1 MSGFFW
7 NVRGLNK
14 SIKHSVIKKWLEEKQ
29 FDFGCLIETRV
40 KEERVPEMVGTMF
53 KNWSI
58 LTNYEHHRL
67 GRIWIV
73 WRNNVRLTP
82 FYKSSQLIRCSI
94 KLEAMK
100 EEFFCSFVY
109 ASNLDEGRKEL
120 WRDLCDHHNSPIIG
134 TKPWMILGDF
144 NETLDVSEHSNF
156 DSSPLITSGMRRF
169 QDTVNHCSLTDMA
182 YHGPL
187 FTWNNKRGADLISKK
202 LDRVLVNEVWNQ
214 DYPQAYSVFD
224 AGGCSDHLR
233 CRIQINT
240 PALSSRR
247 KLFKF
252 VNAVTT
258 LAEFLPMVKDFWANT
273 EPIFLSTSSLHRLS
287 KKLKNLKPQIRG
299 LAKDRM
305 GNLVKKSR
313 EAHEDL
319 CKKQE
324 LNLCSP
330 SSQHMEAENEAFTR
344 WEFVAGLEE
353 SFLKKRSKLHWL
365 NIGDQNNKTYHSA
378 IAAREAVN
386 GIREIRCRD
395 GTLVNDENGIKE
407 EAESFFREFL

>member
-134 TKPWMILGDF
+134 TKPWMRLGDF
-144 NETLDVSEHSNF
+144 NETLDMSEHSNF

-187 FTWNNKRGADLISKK
+187 FT
-202 LDRVLVNEVWNQ
+202 
-214 DYPQAYSVFD
+214 
-224 AGGCSDHLR
+224 
-233 CRIQINT
+233 
-240 PALSSRR
+240 
-247 KLFKF
+247 
-252 VNAVTT
+252 
-258 LAEFLPMVKDFWANT
+258 
-273 EPIFLSTSSLHRLS
+273 
-287 KKLKNLKPQIRG
+287 
-299 LAKDRM
+299 
-305 GNLVKKSR
+305 
-313 EAHEDL
+313 
-319 CKKQE
+319 
-324 LNLCSP
+324 
-330 SSQHMEAENEAFTR
+330 
-344 WEFVAGLEE
+344 LE
-353 SFLKKRSKLHWL
+353 
-365 NIGDQNNKTYHSA
+365 Q
-378 IAAREAVN
+378 
-386 GIREIRCRD
+386 
-395 GTLVNDENGIKE
+395 
-407 EAESFFREFL
+407 